1 MISLEALLVVFC
13 IALVAVGVER
23 DQHGGTKAK
32 HHWMLQQNISTIYL
46 VSSCHLDVGFA
57 DSAANI
63 VNRYFDFFIPEAILI
78 TNTLREYGGEERL
91 VFTTHS
97 YLVSLY
103 LDCPPNMG
111 LHCPSEEA
119 TGRFKDAVNRGDI
132 TWHAFPFNGEP
143 EYFLR
148 PLMLEA
154 GFNLTHRLDDMFGR
168 AHTMTM
174 SQRDVPGMTSAIIP
188 LMVKVGVK
196 AVTVGVN
203 SASMPP
209 DVPRVF
215 QWQHNTTNTRIIA
228 MWHPGGYGGTKGIT
242 LDSMVVVPG
251 MSHALAFAIRNDNSG
266 PPSLLEVLNN
276 FATLKKLFPNATI
289 VASGYDPFVL
299 ELMQYQDQLP
309 VVKGEIGD
317 TWIYGTASDPWK
329 TQQFYCIINTW
340 ERAIQSSPAVY
351 LDDIRI
357 HNFSRLLIK
366 NGEHTWGKDVKTYL
380 NDWMN
385 WDNKAFLAHLNTSPY
400 QDMIASW
407 LEQRSWGI
415 DYALEA
421 LGNHPLLKDIQ
432 LELQKLPYNGH
443 APSVT
448 GYTLQ
453 NDPSAVFKLPVDG
466 GTISIQFDISTGAI
480 TYFTDSRI
488 STESLASSSHP
499 IGQIVYQTFNNKAYK
514 AFLTQYL
521 YTNTSW
527 ADKDLGKHSMD
538 VSSLQIVSPSIKSLW
553 SNVNKTR
560 FLQELVFNNT
570 TLVTNYGAPQSMWL
584 EVTIDNNTQ
593 LNMTLY
599 IVNKTAT
606 RLPESLSLYFDPPV
620 KDDTKIFVTKLGSLV
635 DIESV
640 VHNGSQHLHSSQTI
654 TYSSPSISQHMTFQS
669 LDTSVLCVGYP
680 NPFPTPPSPPAMD
693 DGFAFNIFNNIWGT
707 NYVMW
712 YPYKEE
718 DKSSKYHFTYNYAV

>member
-1 MISLEALLVVFC
+1 MISREALLAVFC

-78 TNTLREYGGEERL
+78 ANTLREYGGEERL

-188 LMVKVGVK
+188 LMVKAGVK

-242 LDSMVVVPG
+242 LESMVVVPG

-276 FATLKKLFPNATI
+276 FARLKKLFPNATI

-421 LGNHPLLKDIQ
+421 LGDHPLLKDIQ

-527 ADKDLGKHSMD
+527 ADKDLGKHGMD
-538 VSSLQIVSPSIKSLW
+538 VSSLQIVSPSIKYLW

-718 DKSSKYHFTYNYAV
+718 DKSSKYRFTYNYAV

>member
-1 MISLEALLVVFC
+1 M
-13 IALVAVGVER
+13 GVER
-23 DQHGGTKAK
+23 DGGTNAK
-32 HHWMLQQNISTIYL
+32 HRWMLQQNISTIYL

-63 VNRYFDFFIPEAILI
+63 VNRYFDFFFPEAILI
-78 TNTLREYGGEERL
+78 ANTLREYGGEERL

-111 LHCPSEEA
+111 LHCPSAEA
-119 TGRFKDAVNRGDI
+119 VGRFKDAVNRGDI
-132 TWHAFPFNGEP
+132 MWHAFPFNGEP
-143 EYFLR
+143 EYFQR
-148 PLMLEA
+148 PLIVEA
-154 GFNLTHRLDDMFGR
+154 GFNVTHRLDDMFGR
-168 AHTMTM
+168 AHTVTM

-188 LMVKVGVK
+188 LMVKAGVK
-196 AVTVGVN
+196 AITVGVN

-209 DVPRVF
+209 DVPTVF
-215 QWQHNTTNTRIIA
+215 KWQHNATSTRVIG

-242 LDSMVVVPG
+242 LDSMVIVPG

-266 PPSLLEVLNN
+266 PPSLLEVLKNY
-276 FATLKKLFPNATI
+276 ATLKKLFPNAAI

-309 VVKGEIGD
+309 VVMGEIGD

-329 TQQFYCIINTW
+329 TQQFYSIIDTW
-340 ERAIQSSPAVY
+340 EQTIKSSPALY
-351 LDDIRI
+351 LDDVRI

-380 NDWMN
+380 KDWVN
-385 WDNKAFLAHLNTSPY
+385 WDNQAFLAHLNTSPY

-407 LEQRSWGI
+407 VEQRSWGI

-421 LGNHPLLKDIQ
+421 LGDHPLLKDIQ
-432 LELQKLPYNGH
+432 LELQKLTYDGH
-443 APSVT
+443 APSVN
-448 GYTLQ
+448 GYTLE
-453 NDPSAVFKLPVDG
+453 NDPSAIFKLPVDG
-466 GTISIQFDISTGAI
+466 GTISIQFDVSTGAI
-480 TYFTDSRI
+480 IYFTDSRI
-488 STESLASSSHP
+488 SSESLANPSHP
-499 IGQIVYQTFNNKAYK
+499 FGQVVYQTFNNKSYE

-527 ADKDLGKHSMD
+527 ADRDLGKHGMD
-538 VSSLQIVSPSIKSLW
+538 VSSLQIVSPSIKSVW
-553 SNVNKTR
+553 SSANKTR
-560 FLQELVFNNT
+560 LLQELVFNDT
-570 TLVTNYGAPQSMWL
+570 TLVTNYGAPRTMWL
-584 EVTIDNNTQ
+584 EVMVDNNSQ
-593 LNMTLY
+593 VNMTLY

-606 RLPESLSLYFDPPV
+606 GLPESLSLYFDPPV
-620 KDDTKIFVTKLGSLV
+620 TNDTKVFVTKLGSLV

-654 TYSSPSISQHMTFQS
+654 TYSFPSISQQMTFES

-680 NPFPTPPSPPAMD
+680 NPFPTPASPPVTD
-693 DGFAFNIFNNIWGT
+693 DGFSFNIFNNIWGT

-712 YPYKEE
+712 YPYRQQ
-718 DKSSKYHFTYNYAV
+718 DKSSKYRFTYNYAVQD

>member
-1 MISLEALLVVFC
+1 
-13 IALVAVGVER
+13 
-23 DQHGGTKAK
+23 
-32 HHWMLQQNISTIYL
+32 
-46 VSSCHLDVGFA
+46 
-57 DSAANI
+57 
-63 VNRYFDFFIPEAILI
+63 
-78 TNTLREYGGEERL
+78 
-91 VFTTHS
+91 
-97 YLVSLY
+97 
-103 LDCPPNMG
+103 MG

-119 TGRFKDAVNRGDI
+119 VDRFKDAVNRGDI

-143 EYFLR
+143 EYFQR
-148 PLMLEA
+148 PLMVEA
-154 GFNLTHRLDDMFGR
+154 GFNVTHHLDDMFGR
-168 AHTMTM
+168 AHTVTM

-188 LMVKVGVK
+188 LMVKAGVK

-209 DVPRVF
+209 DVPAVF
-215 QWQHNTTNTRIIA
+215 QWKHNATSTRVIG

-242 LDSMVVVPG
+242 LDSMVIVPG

-266 PPSLLEVLNN
+266 PPSLLEVLKNY
-276 FATLKKLFPNATI
+276 ATLKKLFPNAAI
-289 VASGYDPFVL
+289 VASGYDPFVVK
-299 ELMQYQDQLP
+299 LMQYQDQLP
-309 VVKGEIGD
+309 VVTGEIGD

-329 TQQFYCIINTW
+329 TQQFYSIINTW
-340 ERAIQSSPAVY
+340 EQAIKSSPALY
-351 LDDIRI
+351 LDDVRI
-357 HNFSRLLIK
+357 HNFSRLLLK

-380 NDWMN
+380 KDWVN
-385 WDNKAFLAHLNTSPY
+385 WDNQAFLAHLNTSPY

-407 LEQRSWGI
+407 MEQRSWGI

-421 LGNHPLLKDIQ
+421 LGDHPLLMDIQ
-432 LELQKLPYNGH
+432 VGLEELTYDGH

-448 GYTLQ
+448 GYTLE
-453 NDPSAVFKLPVDG
+453 NDPSAIFKLSVDG
-466 GTISIQFDISTGAI
+466 GTISIQFDVSTGAI
-480 TYFTDSRI
+480 IYFTDSRI
-488 STESLASSSHP
+488 SGESLASPGHP
-499 IGQIVYQTFNNKAYK
+499 FGQIVYQTFNNKSYE

-527 ADKDLGKHSMD
+527 VDRDLGKHGMD
-538 VSSLQIVSPSIKSLW
+538 VSSLQIVSPSIKSVW

-560 FLQELVFNNT
+560 LLQELVFNDT
-570 TLVTNYGAPQSMWL
+570 TLVTNYGAPRLMWL
-584 EVTIDNNTQ
+584 EVMVGNNTQ

-620 KDDTKIFVTKLGSLV
+620 TDDANVFVTKLGSLI

-654 TYSSPSISQHMTFQS
+654 TYSFPSISQQMTFES

-680 NPFPTPPSPPAMD
+680 NPFPTPASPPVVD

-707 NYVMW
+707 NY
-712 YPYKEE
+712 
-718 DKSSKYHFTYNYAV
+718 KSSKYHFTYNYAM